1 MLGQY
6 RGPDISSVTCKLQ
19 CILSFMIFA
28 TFSFV
33 CVRYVNTCLSGGS
46 HTLSLINENG
56 IGESSGRDF
65 EHLVKS
71 MLSFSNL
78 GGVPKNM
85 YLITNILFYIY
96 IINV

>member
-33 CVRYVNTCLSGGS
+33 CVKYVGTCWSDGS
-46 HTLSLINENG
+46 HMLSFMKENG
-56 IGESSGRDF
+56 MGESSGLDI

-78 GGVPKNM
+78 GGVPKICIQCNT
-85 YLITNILFYIY
+85 LLYIM
-96 IINV
+96 